1 MSVHDE
7 ERVVE
12 ERVAEGL
19 RELAARQEVSGPV
32 PVAELLHRGRRGRRL
47 RTATRV
53 AAAAVGVGAVLTVA
67 VALLPAP
74 AATGPGLPALPAV
87 SPSAVATPSPAAS
100 SPAPLPT
107 TGPELL
113 EALRTRIPAG
123 LSTGTPWVPQQS
135 SYQKYVGFQLRAG
148 TATGNLRVDVSRPT
162 TGPLRAAP
170 CAMANCTDTDL
181 PGGAQLQLY
190 LPAPAAGGEQD
201 WRATVRRPDGTMVTV
216 SSGNIP
222 GPGEGPGVH
231 RNAPLLTGPQL
242 TELAVDPLWHQVALT
257 LTQRPDRPTPPA
269 NP

>member
-53 AAAAVGVGAVLTVA
+53 AAASVGVGAALTVA

-123 LSTGTPWVPQQS
+123 LSLGTPWAPEQQP
-135 SYQKYVGFQLRAG
+135 YQKYVGFQVRNG
-148 TATGNLRVDVSRPT
+148 GATGNVRIDINRPS
-162 TGPLRAAP
+162 TGPVNVVRCTIP
-170 CAMANCTDTDL
+170 GCTDTDL
-181 PGGAQLQLY
+181 PDGGHLQLY
-190 LPAPAAGGEQD
+190 LPGKAVGGEQD
-201 WRATVRRPDGTMVTV
+201 WRATVRRPDGTMVTAA
-216 SSGNIP
+216 SGNIP
-222 GPGEGPGVH
+222 GPGEGTQVH
-231 RNAPLLTGPQL
+231 PNAPLLTGEQL
-242 TELAVDPLWHQVALT
+242 SELALDPLWQQVALT
-257 LTQRPDRPTPPA
+257 LTERPSRPPYPA
-269 NP
+269 KP